1 MLVKWG
7 IKQFWPLLFS
17 EMQLSWDSLQF
28 NKNIW
33 KKKFRLQII
42 LAVGDGLS
50 QSYTN

>member
-7 IKQFWPLLFS
+7 MKQLWPLLFS

-33 KKKFRLQII
+33 KKKFDFKLY
-42 LAVGDGLS
+42 LL
-50 QSYTN
+50 